1 MKFGNFIDMLTNE
14 IRNHRLHTLSSTP
27 GSPVEGQVY
36 YNSTDK
42 HPHYI
47 NDGPTDKDLTD
58 AEKLGGQ
65 TSAFHLARANH
76 SGTQAAS
83 TVSDFDTQVRTN
95 RLDQLSQPTAS
106 IPLNGQK
113 FTGAAN
119 GSSPQDLAT
128 VAQVDQARQGIRSK
142 APVEV
147 AASVNV
153 TIANP
158 GTDTFQTITLANG
171 EAILLP
177 NQTTA
182 TEKGIYIF
190 NGSGVAM
197 TRRDD
202 ADSFDEIDGGTEVF
216 VQGGDNS
223 YAGKLVRQLAEL
235 TSFASQDW
243 QVVGAGTTYTAGN
256 GLTES
261 PAGTFNVG
269 AGTGMVSNANDV
281 ALDTSLIPR
290 MFSALVGD
298 NAAATFN
305 IAVGT
310 HGLGAGRKKIVQ
322 VYEEATGNEIGGV
335 VDAIEADGDVLLAF
349 ATIPTTNQYRV
360 NILGIV

>member
-1 MKFGNFIDMLTNE
+1 MIFRNFLDMAKNE
-14 IRNHRLHTLSSTP
+14 IRNLRLHILGSTP

-76 SGTQAAS
+76 TGTQIAS
-83 TVSDFDTQVRTN
+83 TISDFDTQVRTN
-95 RLDQLSQPTAS
+95 RLDQLAQPTAS

-128 VAQVDQARQGIRSK
+128 VAQVEAARQGVRTK
-142 APVEV
+142 AAVD
-147 AASVNV
+147 AAATANV
-153 TIANP
+153 TVANP
-158 GTDTFQTITLANG
+158 GTDTFDGVILANG
-171 EAILLP
+171 ERLLLTV
-177 NQTTA
+177 QTTD
-182 TEKGIYIF
+182 TERGIYVF
-190 NGSGVAM
+190 NGSGVAL
-197 TRRDD
+197 TRTDD
-202 ADSFDEIDGGTEVF
+202 ADTFAELDAGSEVF
-216 VQGGDNS
+216 VQGGTVNG
-223 YAGKLVRQLAEL
+223 GKVFTQMTEL
-235 TSFASQDW
+235 TGFGGQVWTASS
-243 QVVGAGTTYTAGN
+243 GGTTYTAGN

-269 AGTGMVSNANDV
+269 AGIGIVSNTNDV
-281 ALDTSLIPR
+281 AIDTALIPR
-290 MFSALVGD
+290 MFTTLIGD
-298 NAAATFN
+298 GAATTFN

-322 VYEEATGNEIGGV
+322 VYEESTGNEIGGV

-349 ATIPTTNQYRV
+349 ATAPTNNQYRV